1 MEEGEFE
8 VDVAEITG
16 EEDCG
21 ESNEGGDEERD
32 WVGKETLDE
41 VGDETQDE
49 DVGEVDG
56 VGPVSDGFKGG
67 EIADDLGAFE
77 FQGSGEEE
85 NGEGSVKGG
94 ALPRVVND
102 CDWGVVEDD
111 CDEQQ
116 ERGG

>member
-1 MEEGEFE
+1 M
-8 VDVAEITG
+8 
-16 EEDCG
+16 
-21 ESNEGGDEERD
+21 
-32 WVGKETLDE
+32 
-41 VGDETQDE
+41 GDETQDE

-56 VGPVSDGFKGG
+56 VGPVSDGFKGR

-94 ALPRVVND
+94 ALPRVIND